1 MITAMVVLA
10 AASGAALP
18 RDGSVTS
25 ATVGAHAP
33 DPGAAAAAADRFRA
47 AGFEVGNIVGV
58 AFSVTGEPAL
68 FEKVFGY
75 AVEINDA
82 GEPFFETDAGS
93 TRELPAAG
101 LPDALALGVE
111 AVVFSPAYDL
121 DDC

>member
-1 MITAMVVLA
+1 MVLLA

-33 DPGAAAAAADRFRA
+33 DPAAAAAVAERLRA
-47 AGFEVGNIVGV
+47 AGFEVGNTVGV

-68 FEKVFGY
+68 FERYFGHGIR
-75 AVEINDA
+75 INDA
-82 GEPFFETDAGS
+82 GEAFFETDGGPIQ
-93 TRELPAAG
+93 ELPAAE
-101 LPDALALGVE
+101 LPDELGRGVE

-121 DDC
+121 DDR